1 MFLPDSVRGT
11 TPGGGLATV
20 LGREN
25 LALPFLSVDDL
36 VSAVNVEGEA
46 GVEAIFEEE
55 ACRGSRWKD
64 TSEQVMRFFMAT
76 SSGRSSPALPL
87 IPLLVSDPIC
97 CQSSL
102 SALRTCK

>member
-20 LGREN
+20 LGREV
-25 LALPFLSVDDL
+25 LALPFPLADDL
-36 VSAVNVEGEA
+36 VSGTNVEGED
-46 GVEAIFEEE
+46 GVVATFDEE
-55 ACRGSRWKD
+55 ACS
-64 TSEQVMRFFMAT
+64 
-76 SSGRSSPALPL
+76 LPL

-102 SALRTCK
+102 SALRT